1 MTDLTTEQIVVTLA
15 RLRRMRHARA
25 MTAPRPAAGES
36 LVPLLNASAECT
48 ALDVAIRVFESKLRE
63 VVA

>member
-1 MTDLTTEQIVVTLA
+1 MTDPTTEQIVVTLA

-25 MTAPRPAAGES
+25 MTAPRPVAGES
-36 LVPLLNASAECT
+36 LVPLLDASAECA
-48 ALDVAIRVFESKLRE
+48 ALDMAIRVFEGKLRE